1 MTIIKPKPI
10 VYVVDLP
17 SKKFVKGNLMLII
30 KIGIIRE
37 KVT

>member
-1 MTIIKPKPI
+1 MIMPTPK
-10 VYVVDLP
+10 VYQVDFP

-30 KIGIIRE
+30 KIGMIRE